1 MIAKRLPTILP
12 PISLGEAIETT
23 KIYSLCGLLNGSRQ
37 FVTER
42 PFRSPHH
49 TVSDIGLL
57 GAATNND
64 FPKIF
69 I

>member
-23 KIYSLCGLLNGSRQ
+23 KIHSICGLLNGSRQ

-42 PFRSPHH
+42 PFRRSTSHG
-49 TVSDIGLL
+49 IGHWLTWR
-57 GAATNND
+57 GN
-64 FPKIF
+64 
-69 I
+69 